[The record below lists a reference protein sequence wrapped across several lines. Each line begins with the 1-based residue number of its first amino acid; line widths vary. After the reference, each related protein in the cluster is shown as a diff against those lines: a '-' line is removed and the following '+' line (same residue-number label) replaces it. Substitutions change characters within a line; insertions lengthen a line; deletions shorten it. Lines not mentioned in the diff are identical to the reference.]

1 MNAKGWGIL
10 IGVLVIG
17 AAIIV
22 LWPAQDPLAGVQTV
36 AITGPDGQK
45 PGLASEILSGLQI
58 ALDNH
63 HIQIVAETSEA
74 DAVVMIEPK
83 AAEMRIDEQGLR
95 ARVRCLVTREDRK
108 QYEMDLYITADGK
121 GVTAKL
127 ESHKFWEFWK

>member
-10 IGVLVIG
+10 LGVLAIT

-58 ALDNH
+58 ALDDH

-83 AAEMRIDEQGLR
+83 AVDMRIDEQGFR
-95 ARVRCLVTREDRK
+95 ARIRCLVTREDGR
-108 QYEMDLYITADGK
+108 QYEMDLYITADGT

-127 ESHKFWEFWK
+127 ESHKFWELWK